1 MNLNKVLLIGRLVS
15 DPEVRVTPSG
25 QQVCSFRLA
34 TNRVWTDKNTGQ
46 KQEKTE
52 FHNIILWRR
61 LAEIASQYLRKGNLV
76 FLEGRI
82 ETRNWQDQNGSKR
95 YKSEIIVEKMQL
107 GPKLGE
113 KGPAPS
119 AETKEQKNQKNNL
132 PAGEEIPV
140 IEEEE
145 IDINEIP
152 F

>member
-82 ETRNWQDQNGSKR
+82 ETRNWQDQNGTKR

-107 GPKLGE
+107 GPKPGE

-119 AETKEQKNQKNNL
+119 VETKEQKNQKNNL